1 MTPTATVST
10 ARFQSIQTELLD
22 DHGPFDSIPAAQAA
36 VDAWVHDYNHTRPH
50 QARAMDTPAAH
61 FHPVPACERTALP
74 LWTPPELTGLPD
86 PQTRTTD
93 PDPDLDSAI
102 DNADTATEA
111 LPDRGRHAVDQPVG
125 VLADP
130 ALAAVQID
138 RVVPASGNLGV
149 CGQQFWLGTHRAG
162 HTATLW
168 IDTTTV
174 HLAVDGVHLKTLPS
188 RMTTTHLARLRAD
201 GARPAGPL
209 PARAAAGQ
217 HVGPIEIHRT
227 VNASGNVSVAGQY
240 LNVGGQHAGRR
251 IVLRLDD
258 NLAHVI
264 VDGARTRTTPLVLT
278 PAQRHRLRGAQIAG
292 PPPAPDQR
300 PARTQRR
307 VSAARGVTQVIGQRV
322 PVGLRHAGRIVT
334 IEIGETVLRVCD
346 ERGDTLINQ
355 IPRTST
361 KALARFKAYGVHRN
375 RTTG

>member
-1 MTPTATVST
+1 
-10 ARFQSIQTELLD
+10 
-22 DHGPFDSIPAAQAA
+22 
-36 VDAWVHDYNHTRPH
+36 
-50 QARAMDTPAAH
+50 MD
-61 FHPVPACERTALP
+61 
-74 LWTPPELTGLPD
+74 
-86 PQTRTTD
+86 
-93 PDPDLDSAI
+93 
-102 DNADTATEA
+102 
-111 LPDRGRHAVDQPVG
+111 

-130 ALAAVQID
+130 ALAAVHID
-138 RVVPASGNLGV
+138 RVVPVSGNLGV

-201 GARPAGPL
+201 GASPAGPP
-209 PARAAAGQ
+209 PARAAANRL
-217 HVGPIEIHRT
+217 VGPIEIHRT

-264 VDGARTRTTPLVLT
+264 VDGARTRTTALTLT

-307 VSAARGVTQVIGQRV
+307 VSARGVTQVIGQRV

-334 IEIGETVLRVCD
+334 IEIDETVLRVYD